1 MNRLRWI
8 AVVSVVLP
16 LVVHAGRKTPTSKS
30 MYGPGALGQTA
41 DLTVTNST
49 GTALTMHSA
58 YNAEVGEPSAVY
70 YHLQFN
76 QPVASPLEID
86 IDVPF
91 EPDGPDLDGGPNFGL
106 AFDNDPGTG
115 NLTVLLTDCSTANGA
130 ADCSAG
136 SQCACA
142 AAILV
147 DPTGSSSPVRFVLD
161 STQLPGA
168 PTTFNTGDELDLYLT
183 GPLGKAPVLRPAAS
197 FITAYSGAQVLTVGT
212 GDALTLDVDIP
223 VPMLTSIDPSSRL
236 RGLSAVPLTLNGMGF
251 IYGASAAIDG
261 NVRTAQFVSSSTL
274 ATQLG
279 ALELASAGA
288 RDITAVNPTQ
298 PDGGG
303 PSNPLSFTIVVPS
316 LSPAAGPDDGGT
328 VVTATGVNFSQL
340 SAVTV
345 DGQQAG
351 SLSITSDT
359 QLTFV
364 TPAHTAGAVDVA
376 FVTDAGTCVADAGF
390 TYQPGGMMGATGGGS
405 AAGGGSANGGGS
417 ATGGGSAAGGGSAT
431 GGGVATGGGSATGG
445 GTGGGGGSSSGCGC
459 TTTPP
464 GAELLL
470 LLLLGAVR
478 QRKVTE
484 LLRLGGH
491 ARHSGG
497 VPRRPR
503 G

>member
-1 MNRLRWI
+1 MNRLRFV
-8 AVVSVVLP
+8 AALCVMLP
-16 LVVHAGRKTPTSKS
+16 LLVYAGRKTPTSKS
-30 MYGPGALGQTA
+30 MYGPGAMGQTA
-41 DLTVTNST
+41 DVTVSNAT
-49 GTALTMHSA
+49 GTALTMHSS

-76 QPVASPLEID
+76 QPLASPLEID

-91 EPDGPDLDGGPNFGL
+91 EPNGPDLDGGPNFGL

-115 NLTVLLTDCSTANGA
+115 NLTVLLTDCGTANGA

-147 DPTGSSSPVRFVLD
+147 DPTGGSSPVRFVLD

-183 GPLGKAPVLRPAAS
+183 GPLGKAPVLRRAAS

-223 VPMLTSIDPSSRL
+223 VPLLTSIDPSSRL
-236 RGLSAVPLTLNGMGF
+236 RGLSAVPLTLNGIGF

-303 PSNPLSFTIVVPS
+303 PSNPLTFTIVVPS
-316 LSPAAGPDDGGT
+316 LSPAAGPLDGGT
-328 VVTATGVNFSQL
+328 LVTATGVNFSQL
-340 SAVTV
+340 SAVTI
-345 DGQQAG
+345 DGQQAA
-351 SLSITSDT
+351 SLVLTSDT
-359 QLTFV
+359 QLSFV
-364 TPAHTAGAVDVA
+364 TPAHAAGAVDVA

-390 TYQPGGMMGATGGGS
+390 TYQAGNSTGGGS
-405 AAGGGSANGGGS
+405 AAGGGAAVGGGS
-417 ATGGGSAAGGGSAT
+417 ASGGGSAAGGGSAT
-431 GGGVATGGGSATGG
+431 GDGAATGGGSAAGG
-445 GTGGGGGSSSGCGC
+445 GSGGGGGSSSGCGC

-484 LLRLGGH
+484 LLRLGRH
-491 ARHSGG
+491 ARHGGG
-497 VPRRPR
+497 VPRHPR